1 VAPDRDASAA
11 RRARAVRLTSV
22 VRLRELQQRST
33 GNLAP
38 ERVRRNLRVDVAAG
52 ILGAA
57 MFGFVVPFMPI
68 VIRRMGGGEIEVSL
82 VIAAAFFGHLLSP
95 LGAYLLAR
103 LPLVPAAAA
112 APTAGRLLFAV
123 GALGATTPLALAL
136 PYVGCW
142 IFTLANIAAYTALM
156 QRIYPDDVRA
166 TAMGRVRIA
175 ANAATLVA
183 SFVGG
188 AVLQV
193 TNDPP
198 RVFAAAGLISMA
210 GSLLFLAIRHDEP
223 MARPRPASPL
233 RLLPMAWRD
242 ATFRRFLIA
251 STVFGFANLTAATL
265 FPLLLVD
272 RFDAPNAF
280 VGLYTATS
288 AAATMAGYWFW
299 GRRIDRG
306 SSIRLALANTT
317 LLLAVPALYLFAP
330 SIWVLLVAAAINGF
344 NFAGGDLTFV
354 TNVLQ
359 LAPRGKA
366 ADYMAAQSFTLGVRG
381 SIAPFVASGLVFV
394 TNASVVLAIA
404 IVFMALGVLLHREV
418 VARVEARE
426 AISPAP
432 AV

>member
-1 VAPDRDASAA
+1 RGRRPARRRGAAGDDPVGAGEREPECRLAVPRQLGRHDGPLPHVALHRDGRERDRATGRHQRRSGQGAGRLERLVLRAALSRAGRRIHTRQRGVAADKRRAESTARPAHARRHHLRPLPADARHRHRHERDQIGRRQAVVACVLHFAVIAADPLRREHLSRPAARRYVARAARRARRVAPDRDASAA

-38 ERVRRNLRVDVAAG
+38 ERVRRNFHVDV
-52 ILGAA
+52 
-57 MFGFVVPFMPI
+57 
-68 VIRRMGGGEIEVSL
+68 
-82 VIAAAFFGHLLSP
+82 
-95 LGAYLLAR
+95 
-103 LPLVPAAAA
+103 
-112 APTAGRLLFAV
+112 
-123 GALGATTPLALAL
+123 
-136 PYVGCW
+136 
-142 IFTLANIAAYTALM
+142 AAYTALM
-156 QRIYPDDVRA
+156 QRIDPDDVRA

-306 SSIRLALANTT
+306 SSIRLALANTA

-330 SIWVLLVAAAINGF
+330 SIWVLLV
-344 NFAGGDLTFV
+344 
-354 TNVLQ
+354 
-359 LAPRGKA
+359 
-366 ADYMAAQSFTLGVRG
+366 
-381 SIAPFVASGLVFV
+381 
-394 TNASVVLAIA
+394 
-404 IVFMALGVLLHREV
+404 
-418 VARVEARE
+418 
-426 AISPAP
+426 
-432 AV
+432 

>member
-1 VAPDRDASAA
+1 RGRRPARRRGAAGDDPVGAGEREPECRLAVPRQLGRHDGPLPHVALHRDGRERDRATGRHQRRSGQGAGRLERLVLRAALSRAGRRIHTRQRGVAADKRRAESTARPAHARRHHLRPLPADARHRHRHERDQIGRRQAVVACVLHFAVIAADPLRREHLSRPAARRYVARAARRARRMAPDRDAPAA

-68 VIRRMGGGEIEVSL
+68 VIRRMGGSEIEVSL

-183 SFVGG
+183 FFVCGV
-188 AVLQV
+188 VLQV
-193 TNDPP
+193 TNYP
-198 RVFAAAGLISMA
+198 AG
-210 GSLLFLAIRHDEP
+210 
-223 MARPRPASPL
+223 
-233 RLLPMAWRD
+233 
-242 ATFRRFLIA
+242 
-251 STVFGFANLTAATL
+251 V
-265 FPLLLVD
+265 
-272 RFDAPNAF
+272 
-280 VGLYTATS
+280 
-288 AAATMAGYWFW
+288 
-299 GRRIDRG
+299 
-306 SSIRLALANTT
+306 
-317 LLLAVPALYLFAP
+317 
-330 SIWVLLVAAAINGF
+330 
-344 NFAGGDLTFV
+344 
-354 TNVLQ
+354 
-359 LAPRGKA
+359 
-366 ADYMAAQSFTLGVRG
+366 
-381 SIAPFVASGLVFV
+381 
-394 TNASVVLAIA
+394 
-404 IVFMALGVLLHREV
+404 
-418 VARVEARE
+418 
-426 AISPAP
+426 
-432 AV
+432 

>member
-1 VAPDRDASAA
+1 MRW
-11 RRARAVRLTSV
+11 
-22 VRLRELQQRST
+22 
-33 GNLAP
+33 NF
-38 ERVRRNLRVDVAAG
+38 RVDVAAA
-52 ILGAA
+52 IFGAA

-68 VIRRMGGGEIEVSL
+68 VIRRMGGTEIEVSL
-82 VIAAAFFGHLLSP
+82 VIAGAFFGHLLSP
-95 LGAYLLAR
+95 LGAYVLAR
-103 LPLVPAAAA
+103 LPLVPAVVV
-112 APTAGRLLFAV
+112 APTAGRALFAI
-123 GALGATTPLALAL
+123 GALAATTPLTLAL

-142 IFTLANIAAYTALM
+142 ILTLANIAAYTALM
-156 QRIYPDDVRA
+156 QRIYPDEVRA
-166 TAMGRVRIA
+166 TAMGRVRIG

-183 SFVGG
+183 AFAGG

-193 TNDPP
+193 TNDPA
-198 RVFAAAGLISMA
+198 RVFAVAGLISVG
-210 GSLLFLAIRHDEP
+210 GSVLFLAIRHDEP

-242 ATFRRFLIA
+242 TTFRRFLVA

-265 FPLLLVD
+265 YPLLFVD

-306 SSIRLALANTT
+306 SSVRLALANTT
-317 LLLAVPALYLFAP
+317 LLLAVPALFLVAP

-359 LAPRGKA
+359 LAPRGKV

-381 SIAPFVASGLVFV
+381 AIAPFVASGLLFV
-394 TNASVVLAIA
+394 TNASLVLTIAIA
-404 IVFMALGVLLHREV
+404 FMALGALLHREV

-426 AISPAP
+426 AIAPVPA
-432 AV
+432 A